1 MKHTVTEPGEEK
13 ESYVNG
19 RETTLDKCGLE
30 VLQGKTQGSPP
41 KHLAIKI
48 RTNEIN
54 NTQTKALP

>member
-41 KHLAIKI
+41 KHLAIKT
-48 RTNEIN
+48 RTNRIP
-54 NTQTKALP
+54 K